1 MKNKS
6 VFKNLLTGFAILAL
20 TTGLTSC
27 KDNDVDETGTANIK
41 VVNASPGSTP
51 QGFFLA
57 NNTVVQGGLA
67 FGDASDY
74 IVTNSGNNL
83 EAQFRNDGSTSPYAT
98 EDFDLEKGRYYTIFL
113 AGQGQSARIE
123 VFNDDM
129 AVPASG
135 QVKVRFI
142 HLSDAAP
149 ENIDIKRGSGDNLV
163 VNLERDDAS
172 NYVTVA
178 PGLLS
183 LDVYATGQTTSLA
196 NFDLT
201 ALLPD
206 KIYTVFIT
214 GSTAEDIEVQQIVHN

>member
-6 VFKNLLTGFAILAL
+6 IFKSLLTGFAILAI

-27 KDNDVDETGTANIK
+27 KDNDEDETGTVNLK

-57 NNTVVQGGLA
+57 NSTVVSGGLA

-74 IVTNSGNNL
+74 IVTNSGNNM
-83 EAQFRNDGSTSPYAT
+83 EVQFRNDGSASPYAT
-98 EDFDLEKGRYYTIFL
+98 GNFDFERGRYYTIFL
-113 AGQGQSARIE
+113 AGQGQSARIK

-129 AVPASG
+129 SVPASG

-149 ENIDIKRGSGDNLV
+149 EDVDIRRGSGDNLIV
-163 VNLERDDAS
+163 DLERDEAS

-178 PGLLS
+178 PGILS
-183 LDVYATGQTTSLA
+183 LDVYATGQTTSLG

-214 GSTAEDIEVQQIVHN
+214 GSTTADIEVQQVVHN